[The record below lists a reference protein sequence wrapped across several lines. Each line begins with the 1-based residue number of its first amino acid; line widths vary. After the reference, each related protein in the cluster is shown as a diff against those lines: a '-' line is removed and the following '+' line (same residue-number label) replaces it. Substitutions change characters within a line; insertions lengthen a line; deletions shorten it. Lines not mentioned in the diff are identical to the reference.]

1 MEILIEGKK
10 AKWVDGEKNGRWQ
23 NIKTDDKG
31 AAFIRKGVDVIYI
44 NDISTISNEVSKC
57 DEEVVTNEKDDHE
70 LKIYYAY
77 FNTKPVWDKMFDDI
91 SDTDYYYYRG
101 LCTGMSKSFFTKV
114 KTS

>member
-10 AKWVDGEKNGRWQ
+10 AKWVDGEENGRWQ

-31 AAFIRKGVDVIYI
+31 ATFIRKGVDIIYI
-44 NDISTISNEVSKC
+44 NNLSTIPEEPKC
-57 DEEVVTNEKDDHE
+57 DNKIVATNDKTEHE
-70 LKIYYAY
+70 LKIYHAY
-77 FNTKPVWDKMFDDI
+77 FNTKPVWDKMFNDI